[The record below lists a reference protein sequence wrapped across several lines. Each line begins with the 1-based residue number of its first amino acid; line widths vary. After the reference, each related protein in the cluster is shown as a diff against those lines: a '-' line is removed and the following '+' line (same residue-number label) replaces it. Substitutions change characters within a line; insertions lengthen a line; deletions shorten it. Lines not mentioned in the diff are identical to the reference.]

1 LKTALSDAFEM
12 KDLGEVSY
20 LLGMQITRNRTQRT
34 LYINQTYYIEEL
46 VIASGTGK
54 TADVP
59 IVGYDHLTKAV
70 VDELTRDE
78 SVY

>member
-1 LKTALSDAFEM
+1 
-12 KDLGEVSY
+12 
-20 LLGMQITRNRTQRT
+20 
-34 LYINQTYYIEEL
+34 

-59 IVGYDHLTKAV
+59 AVGYDHLTKAV
-70 VDELTRDE
+70 VDELTIDE